1 LRVARFAEPKIPDG
15 LPQPPAWLLGDGPD
29 RDVVLSSRVRVM
41 RNLAG
46 HRFPHKMD
54 EPERVAVCERIAN
67 VLSECCPF
75 ALSDA
80 DFDAHVAWRL
90 IPAHFRGTVPGSG
103 VLADGRRTLVC
114 LLNEEDHLRAQ
125 AIEPGLRLDE
135 ASARASESLESLES
149 SLTWAWSPELGFL
162 GASPFNCGTGRRRGV
177 LLHLVGLQAC
187 RRLGALVQAVAAQ
200 GFVAR
205 GAFGEASK
213 VVGALLQV
221 SDVRERPD
229 EFDALVASIVGRE
242 RVARVQAAQRL
253 EDLAAKAAE
262 SLNIHHMLSLP
273 DALAILSL
281 ARWHASSH
289 GEEPLCTVDLLLGG
303 CEPTA
308 NAHDRAAA
316 RRRCQFLRAALL

>member
-1 LRVARFAEPKIPDG
+1 
-15 LPQPPAWLLGDGPD
+15 
-29 RDVVLSSRVRVM
+29 M

-54 EPERVAVCERIAN
+54 EPERVAVCEQIGH
-67 VLSECCPF
+67 
-75 ALSDA
+75 ALSDRCPVA
-80 DFDAHVAWRL
+80 LEDAEFDANVAWRL
-90 IPAHFRGTVPGSG
+90 IPAHFRDTTTGRG
-103 VLADGRRTLVC
+103 VLADEARTLVC
-114 LLNEEDHLRAQ
+114 LLNEEDHLRVQ

-135 ASARASESLESLES
+135 ASSRASEAVESLGAA
-149 SLTWAWSPELGFL
+149 LTWAWSPELGHL

-177 LLHLVGLQAC
+177 LLHLLGLQAC
-187 RRLGALVQAVAAQ
+187 RKLGALVQAVAAQ

-221 SDVRERPD
+221 SDVRERPE
-229 EFDALVASIVGRE
+229 EFDALVRSIVGRE

-253 EDLAAKAAE
+253 EDLAAKAVE
-262 SLNIHHMLSLP
+262 SLRSHHMLSLP
-273 DALAILSL
+273 DALAVLSL
-281 ARWHASSH
+281 TRWQASAH
-289 GEEPLCTVDLLLGG
+289 GYEPLCAVDLLLGG

-308 NAHDRAAA
+308 NAQDRAAA

>member
-1 LRVARFAEPKIPDG
+1 
-15 LPQPPAWLLGDGPD
+15 
-29 RDVVLSSRVRVM
+29 M

-54 EPERVAVCERIAN
+54 EPERVAVCERIAQALN
-67 VLSECCPF
+67 DRCPV
-75 ALSDA
+75 ALPDA
-80 DFDAHVAWRL
+80 DFDANVAWRL
-90 IPAHFRGTVPGSG
+90 IPAHFRGNTPGRG
-103 VLADGRRTLVC
+103 VFADGARSLVC
-114 LLNEEDHLRAQ
+114 LLNEEDHVRVQ
-125 AIEPGLRLDE
+125 AIEPGLRLDR
-135 ASARASESLESLES
+135 ASSRASEAVESLGAA
-149 SLTWAWSPELGFL
+149 LTWAWSPELGHL

-187 RRLGALVQAVAAQ
+187 RKLGALVQAVAAQ

-213 VVGALLQV
+213 VVGALLQA
-221 SDVRERPD
+221 SDVRERPE
-229 EFDALVASIVGRE
+229 EFDALVRSIVGRE

-262 SLNIHHMLSLP
+262 SLNVHHMLSIP

-281 ARWHASSH
+281 ARWHASVR
-289 GEEPLCTVDLLLGG
+289 GKEPLSAVDLLLGG

-316 RRRCQFLRAALL
+316 RRRCQFLREALL

>member
-1 LRVARFAEPKIPDG
+1 
-15 LPQPPAWLLGDGPD
+15 
-29 RDVVLSSRVRVM
+29 M

-54 EPERVAVCERIAN
+54 EPERVAVCERIAQALN
-67 VLSECCPF
+67 DRCPV
-75 ALSDA
+75 ALPDA
-80 DFDAHVAWRL
+80 DFDANVAWRL
-90 IPAHFRGTVPGSG
+90 IPAHFRGNTPGRG
-103 VLADGRRTLVC
+103 VFADGARSLVC
-114 LLNEEDHLRAQ
+114 LLNEEDHVRVQ
-125 AIEPGLRLDE
+125 AIEPGLRLDR
-135 ASARASESLESLES
+135 ASSRASEAVESLGAA
-149 SLTWAWSPELGFL
+149 LTWAWSPELGHL

-221 SDVRERPD
+221 SDVRERPE
-229 EFDALVASIVGRE
+229 EFDALVRSIVGRE

-253 EDLAAKAAE
+253 EDLAAKAAD
-262 SLNIHHMLSLP
+262 SLRSHHMLSLP

-281 ARWHASSH
+281 ARWQTSAQ
-289 GEEPLCTVDLLLGG
+289 GCEPLCAVDLLLGG

-308 NAHDRAAA
+308 NAQDRAAA

>member
-1 LRVARFAEPKIPDG
+1 
-15 LPQPPAWLLGDGPD
+15 
-29 RDVVLSSRVRVM
+29 M

-54 EPERVAVCERIAN
+54 EPERVAVFERIAQALN
-67 VLSECCPF
+67 DRCPV
-75 ALSDA
+75 ALPDA
-80 DFDAHVAWRL
+80 DFDANVAWRL
-90 IPAHFRGTVPGSG
+90 IPAHFRGNTPGRG
-103 VLADGRRTLVC
+103 VFADGARSLVC
-114 LLNEEDHLRAQ
+114 LLNEEDHVRVQ
-125 AIEPGLRLDE
+125 AIEPGLRLDR
-135 ASARASESLESLES
+135 ASSRASEAVESLGAA
-149 SLTWAWSPELGFL
+149 LTWAWSPELGHL

-221 SDVRERPD
+221 SDVRERPE
-229 EFDALVASIVGRE
+229 EFDALVRSIVGRE

-253 EDLAAKAAE
+253 EDLAAKAAD
-262 SLNIHHMLSLP
+262 SLRSHHMLSLP

-281 ARWHASSH
+281 ARWQTSAQ
-289 GEEPLCTVDLLLGG
+289 GCEPLCAVDLLLGG

-308 NAHDRAAA
+308 NAQDRAAA

>member
-1 LRVARFAEPKIPDG
+1 M
-15 LPQPPAWLLGDGPD
+15 LGDGPD

-46 HRFPHKMD
+46 YRFPHKMD
-54 EPERVAVCERIAN
+54 QCERAAVFEHLANALNERCPIA
-67 VLSECCPF
+67 LP
-75 ALSDA
+75 DA

-90 IPAHFRGTVPGSG
+90 IPARFGSNTSGRG
-103 VLADGRRTLVC
+103 VLADEPRTVVC
-114 LLNEEDHLRAQ
+114 LLNEEDHLRVQ

-135 ASARASESLESLES
+135 ASARASEAVEGWGKSLR
-149 SLTWAWSPELGFL
+149 WAWSPDLSYL
-162 GASPFNCGTGRRRGV
+162 AASPFNCGTGRRRGV

-187 RRLGALVQAVAAQ
+187 RKLGALVQAVAAQ

-213 VVGALLQV
+213 VVGALLQA
-221 SDVRERPD
+221 SDVRERPE
-229 EFDALVASIVGRE
+229 EFDALVRSIVGRE
-242 RVARVQAAQRL
+242 RVARIQAAQRL

-281 ARWHASSH
+281 ARWHASVR
-289 GEEPLCTVDLLLGG
+289 GKEPLSAVDLLLGG

-316 RRRCQFLRAALL
+316 RRRCQFLREALL